1 MRDGCFCLFKAFNN
15 IFATLLAHLFEGE
28 LKLSRVQQ
36 EAKQELGVV
45 LGVVEHLVLNLTQP
59 LVVWVVSLV
68 KNKKEA
74 DRQKG
79 FTHDTQSD
87 HIKNINTGTKSIL
100 FEVFQMC
107 TMAL

>member
-1 MRDGCFCLFKAFNN
+1 MASVSSLRGQNCSPYAVSPGSNRWRGGAPLRDGYFCLFKAFNN

-36 EAKQELGVV
+36 EAKKDLGVV

-68 KNKKEA
+68 KK
-74 DRQKG
+74 
-79 FTHDTQSD
+79 
-87 HIKNINTGTKSIL
+87 
-100 FEVFQMC
+100 
-107 TMAL
+107 